1 MRTSL
6 IARGVAMLA
15 GFALALTACGGG
27 SDPLSSGSGQT
38 SGAAAPSDTIVV
50 GSANFTESQILAEI
64 YAQALAAKGVTVEK
78 RLNIGSREAYIPGLQ
93 DGSIDLIPEYSGVLL
108 QYFDKTADETAP
120 DAVYTALQAALPDNL
135 IVLDKSAAEDKD
147 AVVVTRD
154 TATRLNVKSIAD
166 LAPQCP
172 TLVFGGAPEFQT
184 RPDGIPGIQATY
196 NCAFKEFRSLDAGG
210 PLTVAALKNGDVP
223 GREPVHHA
231 VHDRGERLRRAGGP
245 EEQLRGPERA
255 AADQQGEGDRQR
267 QDDAERDLG
276 EADDRGP
283 HEAQR
288 RGRRRREAEP
298 GDGGEELAVAER
310 PGLIG
315 VRARRLLEI
324 ADRASGVLRREHR
337 TRGNGAHQQRARV
350 PGDLS

>member
-27 SDPLSSGSGQT
+27 SNPLSSGSGQT

-78 RLNIGSREAYIPGLQ
+78 RLNIGSREAYIPALQ

-135 IVLDKSAAEDKD
+135 IVLEKSAAEDKD

-172 TLVFGGAPEFQT
+172 NLVFGGAPEFQT

-210 PLTVAALKNGDVP
+210 PLTVAALKNGDV
-223 GREPVHHA
+223 
-231 VHDRGERLRRAGGP
+231 
-245 EEQLRGPERA
+245 QA
-255 AADQQGEGDRQR
+255 ANLFTTQSTIAANDFVVLEDPKNNFAAQNVLPLINKAKATDNVKTTLNAISAKLTTEGLTKLN
-267 QDDAERDLG
+267 A
-276 EADDRGP
+276 EAD
-283 HEAQR
+283 
-288 RGRRRREAEP
+288 
-298 GDGGEELAVAER
+298 GDAKPSPEAVAKNWLSQN
-310 PGLIG
+310 GL
-315 VRARRLLEI
+315 A
-324 ADRASGVLRREHR
+324 
-337 TRGNGAHQQRARV
+337 
-350 PGDLS
+350 

>member
-64 YAQALAAKGVTVEK
+64 YAQALSAKGVTVEK

-108 QYFDKTADETAP
+108 QYFDKTADETEP

-172 TLVFGGAPEFQT
+172 NLVFGGAPEFQT

-210 PLTVAALKNGDVP
+210 PLTVAALKNGDV
-223 GREPVHHA
+223 
-231 VHDRGERLRRAGGP
+231 
-245 EEQLRGPERA
+245 QA
-255 AADQQGEGDRQR
+255 ANLFTTQSTIAANDFVVLEDPKNNFAAQNVLPLINKAKATDNVKATLNAISAKLTTEGLTKLN
-267 QDDAERDLG
+267 A
-276 EADDRGP
+276 EAD
-283 HEAQR
+283 
-288 RGRRRREAEP
+288 
-298 GDGGEELAVAER
+298 GDAKPSPEAVAKNWLSQN
-310 PGLIG
+310 GL
-315 VRARRLLEI
+315 A
-324 ADRASGVLRREHR
+324 
-337 TRGNGAHQQRARV
+337 
-350 PGDLS
+350 

>member
-38 SGAAAPSDTIVV
+38 SGAAAPNDTIVV
-50 GSANFTESQILAEI
+50 GSANFAESQILAEI

-108 QYFDKTADETAP
+108 QYFDKTADETEP

-210 PLTVAALKNGDVP
+210 PLTVAALKNGDV
-223 GREPVHHA
+223 
-231 VHDRGERLRRAGGP
+231 
-245 EEQLRGPERA
+245 QA
-255 AADQQGEGDRQR
+255 ANLFTTQSTIAANDFVVLEDPKNNFAAQNVLPLINKAKATDTVKATLNAISAKLTTEGLTKLN
-267 QDDAERDLG
+267 A
-276 EADDRGP
+276 EAD
-283 HEAQR
+283 
-288 RGRRRREAEP
+288 
-298 GDGGEELAVAER
+298 GDAKPSPEAVAKNWLSQN
-310 PGLIG
+310 GL
-315 VRARRLLEI
+315 A
-324 ADRASGVLRREHR
+324 
-337 TRGNGAHQQRARV
+337 
-350 PGDLS
+350 

>member
-64 YAQALAAKGVTVEK
+64 YAQALAAKGVSVEK

-108 QYFDKTADETAP
+108 QYFDKTADETEP

-154 TATRLNVKSIAD
+154 TATKLNVKSIAD

-172 TLVFGGAPEFQT
+172 NLVFGGAPEFQT

-210 PLTVAALKNGDVP
+210 PLTVAALKNGDV
-223 GREPVHHA
+223 
-231 VHDRGERLRRAGGP
+231 
-245 EEQLRGPERA
+245 QA
-255 AADQQGEGDRQR
+255 ANLFTTQSTIAANDFVVLEDPKNNFAAQNVLPLINKAKATDNVKATLNAISAKLTTDGLTKLN
-267 QDDAERDLG
+267 A
-276 EADDRGP
+276 EAD
-283 HEAQR
+283 
-288 RGRRRREAEP
+288 
-298 GDGGEELAVAER
+298 GDAKPSPETVAKNWLSQNGLA
-310 PGLIG
+310 
-315 VRARRLLEI
+315 
-324 ADRASGVLRREHR
+324 
-337 TRGNGAHQQRARV
+337 
-350 PGDLS
+350 